1 MKYNSKAKMKEAGE
15 ERTKSQ
21 EKITHELAKF
31 KKGIEEKKKSFRNE
45 DSLEKAQ
52 RRIDVE
58 KNTVSDLG
66 NKEEKK

>member
-1 MKYNSKAKMKEAGE
+1 MNWQNSRKE
-15 ERTKSQ
+15 Q
-21 EKITHELAKF
+21 
-31 KKGIEEKKKSFRNE
+31 KKKKKSFRNE